1 MGSMDLVYICASAFV
16 AVFLLL
22 TILAIM
28 MRVIVALF
36 PPEDTTSDNA
46 VIAAIASVA
55 ASVYPGT
62 KISKV
67 EELK

>member
-1 MGSMDLVYICASAFV
+1 MGSLDLVYICASAFA

-22 TILAIM
+22 TVLAIM
-28 MRVIVALF
+28 MRVIIALF
-36 PPEDTTSDNA
+36 PPKDITSDAA